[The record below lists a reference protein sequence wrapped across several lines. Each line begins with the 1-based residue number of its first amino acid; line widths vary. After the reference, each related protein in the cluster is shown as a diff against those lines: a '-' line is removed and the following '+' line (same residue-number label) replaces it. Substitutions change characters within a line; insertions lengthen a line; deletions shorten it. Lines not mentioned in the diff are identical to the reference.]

1 MRIEAGWL
9 DREKA
14 GAGRCLRLPGLRP
27 PNEVWSMDFVF
38 DRTAEG
44 RVIKCLTVIDNVT
57 HEVVVIEEW
66 REISPVQV

>member
-1 MRIEAGWL
+1 M
-9 DREKA
+9 
-14 GAGRCLRLPGLRP
+14 PGLRP